1 MNTSYIQQPDGCDWP
16 TGSWDGS
23 LSSASGEKQSF
34 DEESLHWHRTTLN
47 IADISLVGNR
57 PHPLSFTVGCFGQDA
72 LHGML
77 GEVIL
82 TLALNVEARTA

>member
-1 MNTSYIQQPDGCDWP
+1 MS
-16 TGSWDGS
+16 
-23 LSSASGEKQSF
+23 EKRSF
-34 DEESLHWHRTTLN
+34 DEESLHWHRT
-47 IADISLVGNR
+47 DSKHSRYISSLEIDLI
-57 PHPLSFTVGCFGQDA
+57 PLSFTVGCFGQDA